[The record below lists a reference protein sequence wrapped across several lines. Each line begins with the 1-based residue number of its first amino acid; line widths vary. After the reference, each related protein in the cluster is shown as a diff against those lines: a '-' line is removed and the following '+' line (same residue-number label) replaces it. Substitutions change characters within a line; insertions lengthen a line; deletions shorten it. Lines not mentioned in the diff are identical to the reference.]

1 MRRQK
6 SIFWKVTKQTIYE
19 FFETQGK
26 GKLFPGVLL
35 NEIVVY
41 CLGFAYVNLDSSRQI
56 YLLSMLFPGAVF
68 RQMPGLF
75 KTIKTW
81 SLISYLTDLILI
93 TSLKKPHRKIQ

>member
-41 CLGFAYVNLDSSRQI
+41 GLGFAYVNLDSSR
-56 YLLSMLFPGAVF
+56 
-68 RQMPGLF
+68 
-75 KTIKTW
+75 
-81 SLISYLTDLILI
+81 
-93 TSLKKPHRKIQ
+93 